1 MKKRFKRFMKEN
13 GKAIL
18 KGLLIAIVTIVAFEV
33 LHDIA
38 TSQRGYEAIGGEVF
52 AWFIPFFVALF
63 MVRKE
68 EKEAEEGDC

>member
-13 GKAIL
+13 GKAIS
-18 KGLLIAIVTIVAFEV
+18 KGLLLALVTIVAFEV

-52 AWFIPFFVALF
+52 AWFIPFFVVLSL
-63 MVRKE
+63 MDKE
-68 EKEAEEGDC
+68 EKEAEGSDR